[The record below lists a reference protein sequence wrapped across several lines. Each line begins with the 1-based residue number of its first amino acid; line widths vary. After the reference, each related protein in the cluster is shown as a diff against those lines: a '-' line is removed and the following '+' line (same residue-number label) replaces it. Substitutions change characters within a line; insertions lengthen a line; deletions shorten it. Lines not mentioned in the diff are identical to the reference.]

1 MRLDE
6 SCEVAVIGGGSAAL
20 EAAIAAK
27 QAGANRVIM
36 LEKAPPT
43 ESGGNA
49 MFSHV
54 GFRFV
59 QSGKDE
65 IIREFLPDLDAKTR
79 QRMDL
84 DAYPAEEFMEDLNRV
99 TQKRIDPVLATA
111 LVEKSNAALRWLR
124 DIGIQWELE
133 RPTIVDDV
141 EYYEAG
147 KNIHPIGGGPGLVR
161 KLREIALAA
170 GVEIR
175 YESRVIKIHGN
186 DKMVSGVRV
195 SAPDGEYDLHAPAI
209 IACSGGFQAS
219 AEMRARYL
227 GQNTD
232 MLKVRGS
239 KHNTGEVLQMLIG
252 LGAKTSGHWQGAHM
266 SPIDVAAPAFETP
279 VRPDGRGNAMNRY
292 DYQFG
297 ITVNKDGLRFMDEGE
312 EHYSLT
318 YAKTGRAVLAQP
330 NGAAFQIFD
339 ELGVSLFRHDR
350 NDPATSVE
358 AQTIPELAK
367 KIGVDPDVLVK
378 TIETFNAACRTD
390 VEFKPGIQDG
400 KSTVG
405 ITPPK
410 SNWAVPLNK
419 APYRALPLAP
429 GVTFSFG
436 GVLVDTTARV
446 LNTSNQPI
454 QGLFASGDVI
464 GIFFHNY
471 PSCTGQTRNVV
482 FSRSAG
488 VLAAGMLAA
497 HA

>member
-6 SCEVAVIGGGSAAL
+6 TCDVAVIGGGSAAL

-27 QAGANRVIM
+27 QAGAKHVIM
-36 LEKAPPT
+36 IEKAPQS

-49 MFSHV
+49 QFSHT

-59 QSGKDE
+59 QSGRDE
-65 IIREFLPDLDAKTR
+65 IVDEFLPDLDAKTR

-84 DAYPAEEFMEDLNRV
+84 PAYPAEEFMDDLMRV
-99 TQKRIDPVLATA
+99 TEKRIDPVLAAA
-111 LVEKSNAALRWLR
+111 LVDNSNAAVRWLR
-124 DIGIQWELE
+124 DIGIEWELE
-133 RPTIVDDV
+133 RPTVVDDV

-147 KNIHPIGGGPGLVR
+147 KNIHPIGGGPGLLR
-161 KLREIALAA
+161 QLREIAFAA

-175 YESRVIKIHGN
+175 YDSRVTKVHGN

-195 SAPDGEYDLHAPAI
+195 SATDGEYDLHAPAV

-232 MLKVRGS
+232 MVKVRGS

-266 SPIDVAAPAFETP
+266 SPIDSEAPAFETP

-292 DYQFG
+292 DYPYG
-297 ITVNKDGLRFMDEGE
+297 ITVNILGQRFIDEGE
-312 EHYSLT
+312 NGHSYT

-330 NGAAFQIFD
+330 NGAAFQIYD
-339 ELGVSLFRHDR
+339 EQGVQLFRHGR
-350 NDPATSVE
+350 NVPATTFE
-358 AQTIPELAK
+358 AATIPELAK
-367 KIGVDPDVLVK
+367 KIGIDPAALVRTVDA
-378 TIETFNAACRTD
+378 FNAACRSD
-390 VEFKPGIQDG
+390 VEFQPGILDG
-400 KSTVG
+400 KCTVG
-405 ITPPK
+405 IIPVK
-410 SNWAVPLNK
+410 SNWAVPLNHG
-419 APYRALPLAP
+419 PYRALPLAG

-436 GVLVDTTARV
+436 GIQVDTSARV
-446 LNTSNQPI
+446 RNTGNRPI
-454 QGLFASGDVI
+454 RGLFASGDVI
-464 GIFFHNY
+464 GLFFHNY

-488 VLAAGMLAA
+488 RLAAGMLAA
-497 HA
+497 SG